1 MFEVDFQMEG
11 LMRTLAECQR
21 RGLDLE
27 PPLKQF
33 GREKRKQIAQL
44 VGCLRSPT
52 VLRQGSWCSF
62 SGGPRSS
69 QIAMSA
75 ALSGSVGDGSAYTRG
90 SDLSRRRRGLRPT
103 DRRALMRPG

>member
-33 GREKRKQIAQL
+33 GREKRKQITAL
-44 VGCLRSPT
+44 IAA
-52 VLRQGSWCSF
+52 RQ
-62 SGGPRSS
+62 
-69 QIAMSA
+69 
-75 ALSGSVGDGSAYTRG
+75 SGSTIHQ
-90 SDLSRRRRGLRPT
+90 
-103 DRRALMRPG
+103 DRRHPQELPAAARARKGTH

>member
-33 GREKRKQIAQL
+33 GREKRKQITAL
-44 VGCLRSPT
+44 IA
-52 VLRQGSWCSF
+52 
-62 SGGPRSS
+62 SGRGFPPL
-69 QIAMSA
+69 A
-75 ALSGSVGDGSAYTRG
+75 AAA
-90 SDLSRRRRGLRPT
+90 
-103 DRRALMRPG
+103 RARKGTH